1 MKCTGNDAED
11 LRSIA
16 SELIGVAV
24 ELNRGA
30 EELRIA
36 DGKRNG
42 IAVTCFE
49 KASLG
54 KQERRNRSEKH
65 CAGFAQI
72 GMGIAQN

>member
-30 EELRIA
+30 KELRIA
-36 DGKRNG
+36 DGKRIG
-42 IAVTCFE
+42 IA
-49 KASLG
+49 G
-54 KQERRNRSEKH
+54 
-65 CAGFAQI
+65 
-72 GMGIAQN
+72 